1 MKLVTYVQ
9 RGLERVGFFR
19 ESDQCIVPAWELELK
34 STEMNDLIR
43 ELDVM
48 GFDFTSCDLTQ
59 YKGIPQ
65 ERVQIISPIP
75 NPEQDVIC
83 LGLNYHDHADEAEK
97 ASASSAYGKRTGNPV
112 YFSKRVCRAVA
123 PGQPVDGHFDI
134 CDSLDYEVELAVV
147 IGKEAKGVRAEGAEK
162 YILGYTILNDISAR
176 NLQSRHQQWYFGK
189 SLDDF
194 TPIGPWI
201 VTKDEVGKN
210 PDLGIRCYINGEERQ
225 NNTTGHMIYD
235 IPYIIEELSSGM
247 TLQPGTIISTGTP
260 SGVVLGMPDPKQY
273 LKTGDVIRCEI
284 DGIGTLENPVK

>member
-1 MKLVTYVQ
+1 MKLVTYIQ
-9 RGLERVGFFR
+9 RGLERVGFYR
-19 ESDQCIVPAWELELK
+19 EADQCVVPAHELNLK

-43 ELDVM
+43 ELDAVS
-48 GFDFTSCDLTQ
+48 FDYTSCDLSQ
-59 YKGIPQ
+59 YKGIPAENIQ
-65 ERVQIISPIP
+65 MIAPIP

-112 YFSKRVCRAVA
+112 YFAKRVSRAVA

-134 CDSLDYEVELAVV
+134 VDSLDYEVELAVV
-147 IGKEAKGVRAEGAEK
+147 IGKNARNVKAEDADD
-162 YILGYTILNDISAR
+162 YILGYTILNDMSAR

-201 VTKDEVGKN
+201 VTRDELGEK

-235 IPYIIEELSSGM
+235 IPFIIEQLSAGM
-247 TLQPGTIISTGTP
+247 TLQAGTIISTGTP
-260 SGVVLGMPDPKQY
+260 SGVVLGMPEPRQY
-273 LKTGDVIRCEI
+273 LKHGDVIRCEI
-284 DGIGTLENPVK
+284 DGIGVLENPVE